1 MLPPGDITMHRA
13 ILEESLPDS
22 CVLSS
27 LSSGTTDSMGGW
39 IGGTA
44 ISGGTVDCRVS
55 PTQLQPDERQF
66 AGQIGEVQ
74 VYVITL
80 PAETAIQPADQ
91 IASSGETYEVVAP
104 RGPRTWEISRRVVAV
119 KVG

>member
-1 MLPPGDITMHRA
+1 MLPPGDISMHRA
-13 ILEESLPDS
+13 ILEDSLPDS
-22 CVLSS
+22 CVLSG
-27 LSSGTTDSMGGW
+27 LSAGTSDSMGGW

-44 ISGGTVDCRVS
+44 TSGGTVACRVS

-66 AGQIGEVQ
+66 AGQLGEVQ
-74 VYVITL
+74 VYLITL
-80 PAETAIQPADQ
+80 PAETAVEPTDRIE
-91 IASSGETYEVVAP
+91 SSGETYEVIAP